1 MHADAPTPA
10 APSPTDTH
18 TVLLAE
24 DETQVRR
31 ILKRVLDLAG
41 FRVLEARSGAEALEL
56 WAREKARISLLLTDM
71 IMPGGVSGRQ
81 LATRL
86 SLEKP
91 ELKVIY
97 SSGYVPAGVE
107 ALTLPGAVFV
117 PKPFSPDQ
125 LVRAV
130 QALLGLDELTPL
142 GA

>member
-1 MHADAPTPA
+1 MYAPPD
-10 APSPTDTH
+10 APSPEARP

-24 DETQVRR
+24 DESQVRR

-41 FRVLEARSGAEALEL
+41 FRVLEASCGADALEH
-56 WAREKARISLLLTDM
+56 WAREKDRIKLLLTDM

-97 SSGYVPAGVE
+97 SSGYVPEGGE

-117 PKPFSPDQ
+117 PKPFSPDL

-130 QALLGLDELTPL
+130 RELLCVGPPL